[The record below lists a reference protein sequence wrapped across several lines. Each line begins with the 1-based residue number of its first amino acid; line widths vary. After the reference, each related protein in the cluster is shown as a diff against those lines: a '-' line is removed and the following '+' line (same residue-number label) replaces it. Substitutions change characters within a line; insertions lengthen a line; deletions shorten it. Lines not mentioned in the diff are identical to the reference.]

1 VLKHLVKELG
11 EMKIVVLDGY
21 ALNPGDLSW
30 KGIKEL
36 GEVEIYERTPEEKI
50 LERAEGA
57 EVLLTNKTPLSR
69 ETIEALPE
77 LKYIGVLAT
86 GYNVVDIKAAAE
98 NEVVVTNV
106 PTYGTNA
113 VAQFVIALLLEVCHH
128 VGEHNRA
135 VKGGAWTES
144 DDFCFWDYPLIE
156 LQDKKLGIIGFG
168 SIGQR
173 TAELANSFG
182 MEVLVYDRS
191 PEKKISNPKIKTED
205 IDFVDLMDLYRR
217 SDVISLHCPQTAE
230 TKGMINRESI
240 AQMQE
245 GVIIINTARGG
256 LIVESDLASALET
269 GKVKAAAV
277 DVLSTEPPAASNP
290 LLNSDKTIVTPHIAW
305 ASREARERLMETVVQ
320 NLKKFLEDN
329 PVNQVN

>member
-1 VLKHLVKELG
+1 
-11 EMKIVVLDGY
+11 MKIVVLDGY

-30 KGIKEL
+30 EGIREL
-36 GEVEIYERTPEEKI
+36 GEVKIYERTPEAKI

-69 ETIEALPE
+69 ETIEDLPE

-113 VAQFVIALLLEVCHH
+113 VAQFVMALLLEVCHH

-135 VKGGAWTES
+135 VKIGAWAES
-144 DDFCFWDYPLIE
+144 DDFCFWNYPLIE
-156 LQDKKLGIIGFG
+156 LQGKSLGIIGFG

-173 TAELANSFG
+173 TAELASAFG
-182 MEVLVYDRS
+182 MKILAYDRS
-191 PEKKISNPKIKTED
+191 PEKKKNDPKISTEN
-205 IDFVDLMDLYRR
+205 IDFVELSSLYSA

-230 TKGMINRESI
+230 TAGMINQESI
-240 AQMQE
+240 AQMKE
-245 GVIIINTARGG
+245 GVIIVNTARGG
-256 LIVESDLASALET
+256 LIVEEDLSAALAS
-269 GKVKAAAV
+269 GKVQAAAV
-277 DVLSTEPPAASNP
+277 DVLSAEPPASSNP
-290 LLNSDKTIVTPHIAW
+290 LLNSEKAVITPHIAW
-305 ASREARERLMETVVQ
+305 ASQEARERLMKTVVE
-320 NLKKFLEDN
+320 NLKSFLEGSS
-329 PVNQVN
+329 VNRVNK

>member
-1 VLKHLVKELG
+1 
-11 EMKIVVLDGY
+11 MKIVVLDGY

-30 KGIKEL
+30 EGIREM
-36 GEVEIYERTPEEKI
+36 GEVEIYERTPEAKI

-57 EVLLTNKTPLSR
+57 EILLTNKTPLTR
-69 ETIEALPE
+69 KTIEALPE
-77 LKYIGVLAT
+77 LEYIGVLAT

-113 VAQFVIALLLEVCHH
+113 VAQFVLALLLEVCHH

-135 VKGGAWTES
+135 VKSGAWTAAA
-144 DDFCFWDYPLIE
+144 DFCFWDYPLIE
-156 LQDKKLGIIGFG
+156 LQGKTLGIIGFG

-173 TAELANSFG
+173 TAELAVAFG
-182 MEVLVYDRS
+182 MEVLAYDRS
-191 PEKKISNPKIKTED
+191 PKKKISNPEIKTEE
-205 IDFVDLMDLYRR
+205 IEFVDLMDLYRR

-230 TKGMINRESI
+230 TKGMINQVSI

-256 LIVESDLASALET
+256 LIVEEELAAALET

-277 DVLSTEPPAASNP
+277 DVLTTEPPAASNP
-290 LLNSDKTIVTPHIAW
+290 LLSSNRTIVTPHIAW
-305 ASREARERLMETVVQ
+305 ASREARERLMNTVLE
-320 NLKKFLEDN
+320 NLKNFLEGRL
-329 PVNQVN
+329 VNQVN

>member
-1 VLKHLVKELG
+1 
-11 EMKIVVLDGY
+11 MKIVVLDGC

-30 KGIKEL
+30 EEIKGL
-36 GEVEIYERTPEEKI
+36 GEVEIYERTQESEI
-50 LERAEGA
+50 LERAKGA
-57 EVLLTNKTPLSR
+57 EVLLTNKTPLRR

-77 LKYIGVLAT
+77 LEYIGVLAT
-86 GYNVVDIKAAAE
+86 GYNVVDTKAAAE

-113 VAQFVIALLLEVCHH
+113 VAQFVMALLLEACHH

-135 VKGGAWTES
+135 VKSGAWTKA
-144 DDFCFWDYPLIE
+144 DDFCFWNYPLIE
-156 LQDKKLGIIGFG
+156 LQDKSLGIIGFG

-173 TAELANSFG
+173 TAELALAFG
-182 MEVLVYDRS
+182 MEVIVYDRS
-191 PEKKISNPKIKTED
+191 PEKKKLDPAVNTEKIE
-205 IDFVDLMDLYRR
+205 FVDLMDLYRR

-230 TKGMINRESI
+230 TEGMINRQSI

-256 LIVESDLASALET
+256 LIVEADLAAALEA
-269 GKVKAAAV
+269 GKVKTAAV
-277 DVLSTEPPAASNP
+277 DVLSAEPPASSNP

-305 ASREARERLMETVVQ
+305 ASREARQRLMDTVLK
-320 NLKKFLEDN
+320 NLKGYLEGT
-329 PVNQVN
+329 VINQVN